1 MAHDNRPDCDRSGH
15 NADFAVNKGVEKM
28 NVGGN
33 IRRIREEMRM
43 KQADVAKGA
52 GITQAMLCQI
62 ERGTRNP
69 SLQVGKAIAD
79 TLGCTIDALLEEEP
93 VTRDRRSQ

>member
-1 MAHDNRPDCDRSGH
+1 MAYDRGYCDDRGGCH
-15 NADFAVNKGVEKM
+15 VDFIAVKGVEKM

-33 IRRIREEMRM
+33 IRRLREQLGL
-43 KQADVAKGA
+43 KQVDVANRA

-79 TLGCTIDALLEEEP
+79 TLGCTVEQLLEEEHY
-93 VTRDRRSQ
+93 SA